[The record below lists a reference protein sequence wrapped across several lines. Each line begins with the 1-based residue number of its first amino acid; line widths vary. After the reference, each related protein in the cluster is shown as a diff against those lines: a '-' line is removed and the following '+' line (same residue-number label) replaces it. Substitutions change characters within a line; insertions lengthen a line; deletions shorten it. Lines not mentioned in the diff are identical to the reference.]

1 MDEYF
6 ITKKA
11 VEIILENI
19 NEHFIKCLVHLSI
32 NDRYTSDI
40 KLILCIVEY
49 LKAYMET
56 RRNDILS
63 SCIKYTNKSYYLQ
76 LTDNLF
82 RLIHAH
88 LTIMIRT
95 SKNLFID
102 DLINKYSTPSV
113 AKLYDNIKDDSY
125 YAGVGSLGSLGGSGG
140 SASCYAGGSSGAYA
154 SGLACDLAGGLPD
167 DTIDRFARK
176 RIDSFI
182 GVSPEDSKDA
192 GTLFKD
198 AYDKLKK
205 TKSLTRNAN
214 AANAVREPKEPKS
227 FELPRIEVKNDT
239 NCRDLL

>member
-19 NEHFIKCLVHLSI
+19 NEHFIKCLIHLSI

-125 YAGVGSLGSLGGSGG
+125 YAGVGSLGG
-140 SASCYAGGSSGAYA
+140 SGAYA

-192 GTLFKD
+192 GALFKD
-198 AYDKLKK
+198 AYDKLKN
-205 TKSLTRNAN
+205 TKSLTRN
-214 AANAVREPKEPKS
+214 ANAVREPKEPKS
-227 FELPRIEVKNDT
+227 FELPRIDVKNDT